1 MPARAAA
8 STLAWWARRSPG
20 QQDLLFYALLVLA
33 AAAGA
38 LMGPGQPPV
47 LGLLFALVGPA
58 PVLVRRRRP
67 RAALT
72 AAGGLLLLAAA
83 LRLDS
88 SVGVTT
94 LAVLLVTSL
103 AADARLRPVP
113 VFLALAGVVN
123 AVTVLDAQRLGQPLQ
138 PAAFIFGTVGSALSV
153 GLGTLLRRYRAT
165 LGELAERNAELERLR
180 ILEAQR
186 AVADERTRIA
196 RELHDVVAHHV
207 SAIVVRAQAAAH
219 VQARRPEEAGAALA
233 YVTGAAGETL
243 TALRRMVGVLRT
255 STDESTDSAGGAGPG
270 DLGGAAGLAPQ
281 PGLAQLPA
289 LLERMRATGL
299 DVTLHEDG
307 DPAVSAALPADAQ
320 LAVYRIVQESLTN
333 ALRHAPGAPVE
344 VRLGWQARRLS
355 ITVTNGAASAADP
368 ASPTR
373 ADDRSPLAAGR
384 HGLVGMRERLA
395 AYDGTL
401 RVGPLPGGGW
411 RVAADLPVPPALT
424 AETAPRALRPSLR
437 ELRWPSAS

>member
-1 MPARAAA
+1 MPPRAAD
-8 STLAWWARRSPG
+8 LALEWWARRSPR

-38 LMGPGQPPV
+38 LMGSGQPPV

-67 RAALT
+67 RAALA

-138 PAAFIFGTVGSALSV
+138 PVAFIFGTVGSALSV

-165 LGELAERNAELERLR
+165 LGELAERNTELERLR
-180 ILEAQR
+180 LVEAQR

-207 SAIVVRAQAAAH
+207 SAIAVRAQAAAH
-219 VQARRPEEAGAALA
+219 VQDRRPEEAGAALA

-255 STDESTDSAGGAGPG
+255 SADESTVSAGGAGPG
-270 DLGGAAGLAPQ
+270 DLDGAAGLAPQ

-289 LLERMRATGL
+289 LLERMRATGM

-307 DPAVSAALPADAQ
+307 AAAAALPADAQ

-344 VRLGWQARRLS
+344 VRLGWQARWLS
-355 ITVTNGAASAADP
+355 IRVTNDAASAADP
-368 ASPTR
+368 ASPAR
-373 ADDRSPLAAGR
+373 ADDGSPLAAGG
-384 HGLVGMRERLA
+384 HGLVGMGERLA

>member
-123 AVTVLDAQRLGQPLQ
+123 TVTVLDAQRLGQPLQ

-165 LGELAERNAELERLR
+165 LDELAGRNAELERLR

-207 SAIVVRAQAAAH
+207 SAIAVRAQAAAH

-255 STDESTDSAGGAGPG
+255 STDESTAGGGAGPG

-289 LLERMRATGL
+289 LLERMRATGM

-307 DPAVSAALPADAQ
+307 EPAAAAALPADAQ

-344 VRLGWQARRLS
+344 VRLGWTDRRLS

-368 ASPTR
+368 ASPAR
-373 ADDRSPLAAGR
+373 ADDGSPLAAGG

-401 RVGPLPGGGW
+401 RVGPLPGGSW
-411 RVAADLPVPPALT
+411 RVAADLPVPAAAAARIP
-424 AETAPRALRPSLR
+424 PRSPHPSLQ
-437 ELRWPSAS
+437 EARWPSAS